1 MMKTLLTFQRK
12 HEDNINITLNHIF
25 VVYTFF
31 LPISV
36 GGYAQSFLFTLML
49 ILVSIRGNYIHYFKY
64 SIQHPV
70 VIAFFLYAVMHL
82 LWLIGTDNIDW
93 AEHMIDQSNKA
104 FYPILFMSFLD
115 KKFSLPIITSFLAGM
130 MLSELISYSI
140 HFKIIPWQFILQDIL
155 YPWKSHSMNIT
166 FYSAH
171 SINDPSPFLHHSF
184 YSAALALSASIL
196 IYRLLKETFPLYM
209 KVITIVFI
217 SSMSFNMLIVGGRTG
232 YFLYLLLLLTLLIII
247 YKKQVL
253 KPLLISFT
261 IVLFVFTLTYKSNGL
276 FTQRIDQT
284 VSTLKSLN
292 ENSHNFNSSFGYR
305 LGIWYY
311 GSDVILDS
319 PLFGTG
325 TGDHMDAV
333 KTKIKDEHKFLKIM
347 PDMHNQYL
355 EIILQFG
362 FIGFLILLNIY
373 YQVFR
378 YKTDS
383 QELNGIKTL
392 ILVTM
397 LITGITAT
405 YWHFYLPLFSI
416 LLSAILVNR
425 ETIQSNLKL
434 STFTVASVYL
444 PLVIISYLIE
454 KLQ

>member
-1 MMKTLLTFQRK
+1 
-12 HEDNINITLNHIF
+12 
-25 VVYTFF
+25 
-31 LPISV
+31 
-36 GGYAQSFLFTLML
+36 
-49 ILVSIRGNYIHYFKY
+49 
-64 SIQHPV
+64 
-70 VIAFFLYAVMHL
+70 
-82 LWLIGTDNIDW
+82 
-93 AEHMIDQSNKA
+93 
-104 FYPILFMSFLD
+104 
-115 KKFSLPIITSFLAGM
+115 
-130 MLSELISYSI
+130 
-140 HFKIIPWQFILQDIL
+140 
-155 YPWKSHSMNIT
+155 
-166 FYSAH
+166 
-171 SINDPSPFLHHSF
+171 
-184 YSAALALSASIL
+184 
-196 IYRLLKETFPLYM
+196 
-209 KVITIVFI
+209 
-217 SSMSFNMLIVGGRTG
+217 
-232 YFLYLLLLLTLLIII
+232 
-247 YKKQVL
+247 
-253 KPLLISFT
+253 
-261 IVLFVFTLTYKSNGL
+261 
-276 FTQRIDQT
+276 
-284 VSTLKSLN
+284 
-292 ENSHNFNSSFGYR
+292 
-305 LGIWYY
+305 
-311 GSDVILDS
+311 
-319 PLFGTG
+319 
-325 TGDHMDAV
+325 MDAV